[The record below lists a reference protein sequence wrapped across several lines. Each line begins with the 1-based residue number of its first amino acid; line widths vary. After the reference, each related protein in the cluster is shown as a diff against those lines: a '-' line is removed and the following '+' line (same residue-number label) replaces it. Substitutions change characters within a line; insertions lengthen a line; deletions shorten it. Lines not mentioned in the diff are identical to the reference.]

1 MQHLWSSKS
10 FSFYYLFSRS
20 EHNNSSPVN
29 FNLLLFA
36 AILGV
41 HTLVT
46 SNQTYDGTG
55 AKEGYNS
62 EYDKKFNSV

>member
-1 MQHLWSSKS
+1 MSLHMHFFKS
-10 FSFYYLFSRS
+10 ENMWCARSRCDLLFS
-20 EHNNSSPVN
+20 
-29 FNLLLFA
+29 A

-55 AKEGYNS
+55 SKEGYNS
-62 EYDKKFNSV
+62 EYNQSKTVYSLDLKV